1 MSSNLSEAKLF
12 QSSQMLQTA
21 KLAKFADLKPSS
33 KIALPDSKKAEFAK
47 AARGF
52 ESMFLNM
59 IYKEMKNGMKLDK
72 ASGGEGGEDGEMT
85 FGADTLEGYTNMAF
99 TDELSKVGSGI
110 GIAQKVYEQLTG
122 GEKLEPFRQFTPGG
136 SGFDFKSNKMPKSS
150 NLKPLGDSFIDRL
163 NSRINS
169 FSDIIKEASAQNGV
183 PENLIKAVISAESA
197 GRSNATSSAGAKGL
211 MQLMDGTAKDLGV
224 ANSFNAK
231 ENIMGGT
238 KYLKQMLDKYNGDT
252 NLALAAYNAGPGNVD
267 KYKGVPPFSETNSYL
282 NRVKRFQDLF
292 SNSLASK

>member
-1 MSSNLSEAKLF
+1 MNSTISETKLF
-12 QSSQMLQTA
+12 QSSQMLQSA
-21 KLAKFADLKPSS
+21 RIAKFADLKPSS
-33 KIALPDSKKAEFAK
+33 KITLPDSKKAEFAK

-59 IYKEMKNGMKLDK
+59 VYKEMKNGMKLDK
-72 ASGGEGGEDGEMT
+72 EDGGEDGEMT

-110 GIAQKVYEQLTG
+110 GIAQKVYQQLT
-122 GEKLEPFRQFTPGG
+122 GEKLEPYRQYSQGG
-136 SGFDFKSNKMPKSS
+136 TKIDFKTHKVQNDNSF
-150 NLKPLGDSFIDRL
+150 KPLGDTFIDRL
-163 NSRINS
+163 NSRLGNL
-169 FSDIIKEASAQNGV
+169 SDIIKEASDKHNV
-183 PENLIKAVISAESA
+183 PEHLIKAVISAESA
-197 GRSNATSSAGAKGL
+197 GKSNAVSGAGAKGL

-224 ANSFNAK
+224 KNSFDAK
-231 ENIMGGT
+231 DNIMGGT

-282 NRVKRFQDLF
+282 KKVKRYESMFNNSII
-292 SNSLASK
+292 SNL

>member
-1 MSSNLSEAKLF
+1 MNSNLSEAKLF

-21 KLAKFADLKPSS
+21 KLAKYANLNPSS
-33 KIALPDSKKAEFAK
+33 KSALPDSKKAEFAK

-72 ASGGEGGEDGEMT
+72 EGSGEEDGEMT

-99 TDELSKVGSGI
+99 TDELSKVGTGI

-122 GEKLEPFRQFTPGG
+122 GEKLEPFRQINPGG
-136 SGFDFKSNKMPKSS
+136 TGYDFKSNKMPKVS

-163 NSRINS
+163 NSRLNNY
-169 FSDIIKEASAQNGV
+169 SDIIKEASTKNGV
-183 PENLIKAVISAESA
+183 SENLIKAVISAESA
-197 GRSNATSSAGAKGL
+197 GRSNATSNAGAKGL

-224 ANSFNAK
+224 TNSFDAK
-231 ENIMGGT
+231 DNIMGGT
-238 KYLKQMLDKYNGDT
+238 KYLKQMLDKYNG
-252 NLALAAYNAGPGNVD
+252 NVSLALAAYNAGPGNVD

-282 NRVKRFQDLF
+282 SRVKRFQDMF